1 MLQAPA
7 RKIDNPDRSSPGPT
21 QRPGTLTYRFPAQ
34 EKGWRPAGKAA
45 RSWALS
51 LGCGGLTDRLAPI
64 VSLACPGD
72 RQRVASRCG
81 STGLP
86 WCYLAGQPPRPACCA
101 GLRSSVRY
109 RPECSL
115 QYHRRSRQ
123 ALSPSGTIWFWCRR
137 MPHSQHETTAA
148 RRARGEPGGRSV
160 GSRSLI
166 VVTVPGL
173 RRIAADVC

>member
-109 RPECSL
+109 MPECL
-115 QYHRRSRQ
+115 CNTTAGRGKHCPHQ
-123 ALSPSGTIWFWCRR
+123 APSGSGAGGCRTASTR
-137 MPHSQHETTAA
+137 QRRPAGREVSQAVGQWAA
-148 RRARGEPGGRSV
+148 GRSSWSPCR
-160 GSRSLI
+160 G
-166 VVTVPGL
+166 
-173 RRIAADVC
+173 